1 MGKRTWP
8 EAGNPLRQIV
18 DNSSAVIF
26 IKDIEGRY
34 RLVNPAFERLFGVP
48 AERVLGR
55 DDHQLF
61 PGEIA
66 DACCAT
72 TAACSSRGAPSRSR
86 SRCSGRGA
94 STPI

>member
-48 AERVLGR
+48 AERVLDR

-66 DACCAT
+66 DALLCND
-72 TAACSSRGAPSRSR
+72 RRVVEQGRS
-86 SRCSGRGA
+86 
-94 STPI
+94 IEVEEQVL